1 MSYLYFWFKMELYL
15 ARMRLWFIFIC
26 SGILICSGC
35 RTPVDE
41 PGLVHMPGSMP
52 LESPDRPEEEPGDI
66 PFTAPPPQTNIAE
79 FFSGEPRI
87 QPGHVL
93 TVTVISQGKR
103 EFEETAKRVSATG
116 SITLPLIGLAHV
128 EGLTMTELV
137 DVLHERYAEFIHD
150 PMIDVSFMIDSSPG
164 AVSPWGTVTI
174 LGRVNQPG
182 RISIPPT
189 QDLTLSMA
197 VQLAGG
203 LDTSA
208 RDTSIRISRRNP
220 DTGAMEV
227 MDVNLRAA
235 ASDGQIEND
244 ILLQAGDVIYVPQR
258 VF

>member
-1 MSYLYFWFKMELYL
+1 
-15 ARMRLWFIFIC
+15 
-26 SGILICSGC
+26 
-35 RTPVDE
+35 
-41 PGLVHMPGSMP
+41 MPGEWPGETELP
-52 LESPDRPEEEPGDI
+52 LLDPSPVATPAQLI
-66 PFTAPPPQTNIAE
+66 
-79 FFSGEPRI
+79 SGEPRI

-93 TVTVISQGKR
+93 IITVISQGKR
-103 EFEETAKRVSATG
+103 EFEETGKRVSATG
-116 SITLPLIGLAHV
+116 SITLPLIGLV
-128 EGLTMTELV
+128 RVVGITMTELV
-137 DVLHERYAEFIHD
+137 DILHERYAEFIVD
-150 PMIDVSFMIDSSPG
+150 PMVDVSFMIDNSPG

-203 LDTSA
+203 LDRAA
-208 RDTSIRISRRNP
+208 RDTSIRVSRRDP
-220 DTGAMEV
+220 DTGVMEV
-227 MDVNLRAA
+227 MDVNLRSA